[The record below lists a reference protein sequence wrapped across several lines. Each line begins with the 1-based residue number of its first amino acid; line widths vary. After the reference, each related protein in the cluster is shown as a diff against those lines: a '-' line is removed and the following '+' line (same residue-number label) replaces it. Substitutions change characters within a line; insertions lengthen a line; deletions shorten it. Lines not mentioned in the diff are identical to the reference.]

1 MSMVTASKGLHD
13 IASTYSCSS
22 TSRLSE
28 STAFTDWCDLSAM
41 AAKDLRMVG
50 EGAAE
55 LNFQQMEQKYS
66 HAKEIHNP
74 ECMPSFV
81 LSRDLWPKD
90 IQERVS

>member
-1 MSMVTASKGLHD
+1 
-13 IASTYSCSS
+13 
-22 TSRLSE
+22 
-28 STAFTDWCDLSAM
+28 M

-66 HAKEIHNP
+66 HAKEIHHP
-74 ECMPSFV
+74 QCMPSFV
-81 LSRDLWPKD
+81 LSRDLWSKD